1 MTKIEEEK
9 LAIRLMKEDDLEA
22 IVGIDTKVGGAER
35 KEYYEGKINLML
47 DSVGS
52 IATSLVAVYDGQV
65 IGFVMGK
72 VFKGEFGIPE
82 KKAQLDTIGID
93 PEFGGQGVGSR
104 LLEEFENHV
113 KMAGVENIQTL
124 VDWENKSLM
133 KFFNNSGFA
142 PSQTLNLEKD
152 IQ

>member
-1 MTKIEEEK
+1 MTKIDQEK
-9 LAIRLMKEDDLEA
+9 FTIRLLKEDDLEA
-22 IVGIDTKVGGAER
+22 IVSIDTKVGGAER
-35 KEYYEGKINLML
+35 KEYYEGKMNLML

-52 IATSLVAVYDGQV
+52 IATSLVAVYDGRV

-93 PEFGGQGVGSR
+93 PDYGGQGVGSK

-124 VDWENKSLM
+124 VDWESKSLM
-133 KFFNNSGFA
+133 KFFSY
-142 PSQTLNLEKD
+142 QKML
-152 IQ
+152 

>member
-1 MTKIEEEK
+1 MTKIDQEK
-9 LAIRLMKEDDLEA
+9 FTIRLMKEDDIEA
-22 IVGIDTKVGGAER
+22 IVNIDTKVGGAER

-52 IATSLVAVYDGQV
+52 IATSLVAVHEGQV

-93 PEFGGQGVGSR
+93 PDFGGQGIGSK

-152 IQ
+152 VK